1 MHISEAKAARAQAE
15 QQIKK
20 ILEDLQTQTGLCP
33 LEVKVEAFCNAPI
46 AFPDGGFFITDVSIV
61 LQPV

>member
-15 QQIKK
+15 QQIRK

-33 LEVKVEAFCNAPI
+33 LEVKVEAFGHKSVAL
-46 AFPDGGFFITDVSIV
+46 PDVHWVISDVSII